1 MEHTIAAISTS
12 TMSSGGISIVRMSG
26 KDAIETADKIFVSK
40 NGKKLSEASSHTV
53 HYGNIVD
60 EDGNIIDE
68 VLVIVMRAPNTYTR
82 EDVVEIDC
90 HGGILVTRKVL
101 EAAIK
106 AGAKPAEPGE
116 FTKRA
121 FLNGRI
127 DLSQAEAVIDV
138 INSKNEYALK
148 SSVSQLDGKLS
159 AKIKEIREVI
169 LNHVAYIEAA
179 LDDPEHISLDNY
191 VNNIEKDVDNC
202 VDNVYKLLKTSDNG
216 RIMRDGIRTV
226 ILGKTNAGKSSLL
239 NALAKE
245 ERAIVTDIEGTTRD
259 VLEEQVNLGGVTLNL
274 VDTAG
279 IRKTD
284 DYVESI
290 GVEKAKKYAQDAD
303 LVIFV
308 VDSSRP
314 LDKNDDDIISLIQN
328 KNVIVLLNKSDMEQV
343 VKPEDLKN
351 LNKFSMV
358 SISAKNETGLDKL
371 EHAIKDMFFNGEIS
385 FNEEIYITNV
395 RHKTLLQEALDSL
408 HMVKDGIN
416 QGMSEDFLTIDL
428 MTAYEKLGMIIGEEV
443 EDDLADRIFSKFCM
457 GKKRLFK
464 ETAVKN
470 LCETYD
476 VVVVGAGHA
485 GCEAALACARLGLNT
500 ICFTVSCES
509 IAMMPCNPNIG
520 GSSKGHL
527 VREIDALGGEMG
539 KNIDATFI
547 QSKMLNKSKGP
558 AVHSLRAQADKS
570 DYSHRMRKIMENTD
584 NLLVRQAEVSEI
596 IVEDGIIKGVKT
608 VSGASY
614 FAKAVVLCTGVYLKA
629 KCIFGDVSYET
640 GPNGLLPANHL
651 TQSLVD
657 NGIEV
662 RRFKTGTP
670 ARVDKRSI
678 DFSKMTEQFGDER
691 VVPFSFT
698 TDPETVQKDQV
709 SCWLTYTNEETHKII
724 RDNLDRS
731 PLYAGVIHGTGA
743 RIS

>member
-371 EHAIKDMFFNGEIS
+371 EHAIKEMFFNGEIS

-457 GKKRLFK
+457 GK
-464 ETAVKN
+464 
-470 LCETYD
+470 
-476 VVVVGAGHA
+476 
-485 GCEAALACARLGLNT
+485 
-500 ICFTVSCES
+500 
-509 IAMMPCNPNIG
+509 
-520 GSSKGHL
+520 
-527 VREIDALGGEMG
+527 
-539 KNIDATFI
+539 
-547 QSKMLNKSKGP
+547 
-558 AVHSLRAQADKS
+558 
-570 DYSHRMRKIMENTD
+570 
-584 NLLVRQAEVSEI
+584 
-596 IVEDGIIKGVKT
+596 
-608 VSGASY
+608 
-614 FAKAVVLCTGVYLKA
+614 
-629 KCIFGDVSYET
+629 
-640 GPNGLLPANHL
+640 
-651 TQSLVD
+651 
-657 NGIEV
+657 
-662 RRFKTGTP
+662 
-670 ARVDKRSI
+670 
-678 DFSKMTEQFGDER
+678 
-691 VVPFSFT
+691 
-698 TDPETVQKDQV
+698 
-709 SCWLTYTNEETHKII
+709 
-724 RDNLDRS
+724 
-731 PLYAGVIHGTGA
+731 
-743 RIS
+743 

>member
-274 VDTAG
+274 IDTAG

-314 LDKNDDDIISLIQN
+314 LDKNDDDIISLIQD

-371 EHAIKDMFFNGEIS
+371 EHSIKDMFFNGEIS

-395 RHKTLLQEALDSL
+395 RYKTLLQEALDSL

-457 GKKRLFK
+457 GK
-464 ETAVKN
+464 
-470 LCETYD
+470 
-476 VVVVGAGHA
+476 
-485 GCEAALACARLGLNT
+485 
-500 ICFTVSCES
+500 
-509 IAMMPCNPNIG
+509 
-520 GSSKGHL
+520 
-527 VREIDALGGEMG
+527 
-539 KNIDATFI
+539 
-547 QSKMLNKSKGP
+547 
-558 AVHSLRAQADKS
+558 
-570 DYSHRMRKIMENTD
+570 
-584 NLLVRQAEVSEI
+584 
-596 IVEDGIIKGVKT
+596 
-608 VSGASY
+608 
-614 FAKAVVLCTGVYLKA
+614 
-629 KCIFGDVSYET
+629 
-640 GPNGLLPANHL
+640 
-651 TQSLVD
+651 
-657 NGIEV
+657 
-662 RRFKTGTP
+662 
-670 ARVDKRSI
+670 
-678 DFSKMTEQFGDER
+678 
-691 VVPFSFT
+691 
-698 TDPETVQKDQV
+698 
-709 SCWLTYTNEETHKII
+709 
-724 RDNLDRS
+724 
-731 PLYAGVIHGTGA
+731 
-743 RIS
+743 

>member
-12 TMSSGGISIVRMSG
+12 TMSSGGISIVRLSG

-457 GKKRLFK
+457 GK
-464 ETAVKN
+464 
-470 LCETYD
+470 
-476 VVVVGAGHA
+476 
-485 GCEAALACARLGLNT
+485 
-500 ICFTVSCES
+500 
-509 IAMMPCNPNIG
+509 
-520 GSSKGHL
+520 
-527 VREIDALGGEMG
+527 
-539 KNIDATFI
+539 
-547 QSKMLNKSKGP
+547 
-558 AVHSLRAQADKS
+558 
-570 DYSHRMRKIMENTD
+570 
-584 NLLVRQAEVSEI
+584 
-596 IVEDGIIKGVKT
+596 
-608 VSGASY
+608 
-614 FAKAVVLCTGVYLKA
+614 
-629 KCIFGDVSYET
+629 
-640 GPNGLLPANHL
+640 
-651 TQSLVD
+651 
-657 NGIEV
+657 
-662 RRFKTGTP
+662 
-670 ARVDKRSI
+670 
-678 DFSKMTEQFGDER
+678 
-691 VVPFSFT
+691 
-698 TDPETVQKDQV
+698 
-709 SCWLTYTNEETHKII
+709 
-724 RDNLDRS
+724 
-731 PLYAGVIHGTGA
+731 
-743 RIS
+743 

>member
-395 RHKTLLQEALDSL
+395 RHKTLLQGALDSL

-457 GKKRLFK
+457 GK
-464 ETAVKN
+464 
-470 LCETYD
+470 
-476 VVVVGAGHA
+476 
-485 GCEAALACARLGLNT
+485 
-500 ICFTVSCES
+500 
-509 IAMMPCNPNIG
+509 
-520 GSSKGHL
+520 
-527 VREIDALGGEMG
+527 
-539 KNIDATFI
+539 
-547 QSKMLNKSKGP
+547 
-558 AVHSLRAQADKS
+558 
-570 DYSHRMRKIMENTD
+570 
-584 NLLVRQAEVSEI
+584 
-596 IVEDGIIKGVKT
+596 
-608 VSGASY
+608 
-614 FAKAVVLCTGVYLKA
+614 
-629 KCIFGDVSYET
+629 
-640 GPNGLLPANHL
+640 
-651 TQSLVD
+651 
-657 NGIEV
+657 
-662 RRFKTGTP
+662 
-670 ARVDKRSI
+670 
-678 DFSKMTEQFGDER
+678 
-691 VVPFSFT
+691 
-698 TDPETVQKDQV
+698 
-709 SCWLTYTNEETHKII
+709 
-724 RDNLDRS
+724 
-731 PLYAGVIHGTGA
+731 
-743 RIS
+743 

>member
-159 AKIKEIREVI
+159 AKIKEIRKVI

-457 GKKRLFK
+457 GK
-464 ETAVKN
+464 
-470 LCETYD
+470 
-476 VVVVGAGHA
+476 
-485 GCEAALACARLGLNT
+485 
-500 ICFTVSCES
+500 
-509 IAMMPCNPNIG
+509 
-520 GSSKGHL
+520 
-527 VREIDALGGEMG
+527 
-539 KNIDATFI
+539 
-547 QSKMLNKSKGP
+547 
-558 AVHSLRAQADKS
+558 
-570 DYSHRMRKIMENTD
+570 
-584 NLLVRQAEVSEI
+584 
-596 IVEDGIIKGVKT
+596 
-608 VSGASY
+608 
-614 FAKAVVLCTGVYLKA
+614 
-629 KCIFGDVSYET
+629 
-640 GPNGLLPANHL
+640 
-651 TQSLVD
+651 
-657 NGIEV
+657 
-662 RRFKTGTP
+662 
-670 ARVDKRSI
+670 
-678 DFSKMTEQFGDER
+678 
-691 VVPFSFT
+691 
-698 TDPETVQKDQV
+698 
-709 SCWLTYTNEETHKII
+709 
-724 RDNLDRS
+724 
-731 PLYAGVIHGTGA
+731 
-743 RIS
+743 

>member
-1 MEHTIAAISTS
+1 M
-12 TMSSGGISIVRMSG
+12 
-26 KDAIETADKIFVSK
+26 
-40 NGKKLSEASSHTV
+40 
-53 HYGNIVD
+53 
-60 EDGNIIDE
+60 
-68 VLVIVMRAPNTYTR
+68 
-82 EDVVEIDC
+82 EIDC

-457 GKKRLFK
+457 GK
-464 ETAVKN
+464 
-470 LCETYD
+470 
-476 VVVVGAGHA
+476 
-485 GCEAALACARLGLNT
+485 
-500 ICFTVSCES
+500 
-509 IAMMPCNPNIG
+509 
-520 GSSKGHL
+520 
-527 VREIDALGGEMG
+527 
-539 KNIDATFI
+539 
-547 QSKMLNKSKGP
+547 
-558 AVHSLRAQADKS
+558 
-570 DYSHRMRKIMENTD
+570 
-584 NLLVRQAEVSEI
+584 
-596 IVEDGIIKGVKT
+596 
-608 VSGASY
+608 
-614 FAKAVVLCTGVYLKA
+614 
-629 KCIFGDVSYET
+629 
-640 GPNGLLPANHL
+640 
-651 TQSLVD
+651 
-657 NGIEV
+657 
-662 RRFKTGTP
+662 
-670 ARVDKRSI
+670 
-678 DFSKMTEQFGDER
+678 
-691 VVPFSFT
+691 
-698 TDPETVQKDQV
+698 
-709 SCWLTYTNEETHKII
+709 
-724 RDNLDRS
+724 
-731 PLYAGVIHGTGA
+731 
-743 RIS
+743 

>member
-259 VLEEQVNLGGVTLNL
+259 VLEEQVNLGGVALNL

-457 GKKRLFK
+457 GK
-464 ETAVKN
+464 
-470 LCETYD
+470 
-476 VVVVGAGHA
+476 
-485 GCEAALACARLGLNT
+485 
-500 ICFTVSCES
+500 
-509 IAMMPCNPNIG
+509 
-520 GSSKGHL
+520 
-527 VREIDALGGEMG
+527 
-539 KNIDATFI
+539 
-547 QSKMLNKSKGP
+547 
-558 AVHSLRAQADKS
+558 
-570 DYSHRMRKIMENTD
+570 
-584 NLLVRQAEVSEI
+584 
-596 IVEDGIIKGVKT
+596 
-608 VSGASY
+608 
-614 FAKAVVLCTGVYLKA
+614 
-629 KCIFGDVSYET
+629 
-640 GPNGLLPANHL
+640 
-651 TQSLVD
+651 
-657 NGIEV
+657 
-662 RRFKTGTP
+662 
-670 ARVDKRSI
+670 
-678 DFSKMTEQFGDER
+678 
-691 VVPFSFT
+691 
-698 TDPETVQKDQV
+698 
-709 SCWLTYTNEETHKII
+709 
-724 RDNLDRS
+724 
-731 PLYAGVIHGTGA
+731 
-743 RIS
+743 

>member
-12 TMSSGGISIVRMSG
+12 TMGSGGISIVRMSG

-457 GKKRLFK
+457 GK
-464 ETAVKN
+464 
-470 LCETYD
+470 
-476 VVVVGAGHA
+476 
-485 GCEAALACARLGLNT
+485 
-500 ICFTVSCES
+500 
-509 IAMMPCNPNIG
+509 
-520 GSSKGHL
+520 
-527 VREIDALGGEMG
+527 
-539 KNIDATFI
+539 
-547 QSKMLNKSKGP
+547 
-558 AVHSLRAQADKS
+558 
-570 DYSHRMRKIMENTD
+570 
-584 NLLVRQAEVSEI
+584 
-596 IVEDGIIKGVKT
+596 
-608 VSGASY
+608 
-614 FAKAVVLCTGVYLKA
+614 
-629 KCIFGDVSYET
+629 
-640 GPNGLLPANHL
+640 
-651 TQSLVD
+651 
-657 NGIEV
+657 
-662 RRFKTGTP
+662 
-670 ARVDKRSI
+670 
-678 DFSKMTEQFGDER
+678 
-691 VVPFSFT
+691 
-698 TDPETVQKDQV
+698 
-709 SCWLTYTNEETHKII
+709 
-724 RDNLDRS
+724 
-731 PLYAGVIHGTGA
+731 
-743 RIS
+743 

>member
-40 NGKKLSEASSHTV
+40 NGKKLSESSSHTV

-408 HMVKDGIN
+408 HMVKDGLN

-457 GKKRLFK
+457 GK
-464 ETAVKN
+464 
-470 LCETYD
+470 
-476 VVVVGAGHA
+476 
-485 GCEAALACARLGLNT
+485 
-500 ICFTVSCES
+500 
-509 IAMMPCNPNIG
+509 
-520 GSSKGHL
+520 
-527 VREIDALGGEMG
+527 
-539 KNIDATFI
+539 
-547 QSKMLNKSKGP
+547 
-558 AVHSLRAQADKS
+558 
-570 DYSHRMRKIMENTD
+570 
-584 NLLVRQAEVSEI
+584 
-596 IVEDGIIKGVKT
+596 
-608 VSGASY
+608 
-614 FAKAVVLCTGVYLKA
+614 
-629 KCIFGDVSYET
+629 
-640 GPNGLLPANHL
+640 
-651 TQSLVD
+651 
-657 NGIEV
+657 
-662 RRFKTGTP
+662 
-670 ARVDKRSI
+670 
-678 DFSKMTEQFGDER
+678 
-691 VVPFSFT
+691 
-698 TDPETVQKDQV
+698 
-709 SCWLTYTNEETHKII
+709 
-724 RDNLDRS
+724 
-731 PLYAGVIHGTGA
+731 
-743 RIS
+743 

>member
-40 NGKKLSEASSHTV
+40 NGKKLSEVSSHTV

-82 EDVVEIDC
+82 ENVVEIDC

-457 GKKRLFK
+457 GK
-464 ETAVKN
+464 
-470 LCETYD
+470 
-476 VVVVGAGHA
+476 
-485 GCEAALACARLGLNT
+485 
-500 ICFTVSCES
+500 
-509 IAMMPCNPNIG
+509 
-520 GSSKGHL
+520 
-527 VREIDALGGEMG
+527 
-539 KNIDATFI
+539 
-547 QSKMLNKSKGP
+547 
-558 AVHSLRAQADKS
+558 
-570 DYSHRMRKIMENTD
+570 
-584 NLLVRQAEVSEI
+584 
-596 IVEDGIIKGVKT
+596 
-608 VSGASY
+608 
-614 FAKAVVLCTGVYLKA
+614 
-629 KCIFGDVSYET
+629 
-640 GPNGLLPANHL
+640 
-651 TQSLVD
+651 
-657 NGIEV
+657 
-662 RRFKTGTP
+662 
-670 ARVDKRSI
+670 
-678 DFSKMTEQFGDER
+678 
-691 VVPFSFT
+691 
-698 TDPETVQKDQV
+698 
-709 SCWLTYTNEETHKII
+709 
-724 RDNLDRS
+724 
-731 PLYAGVIHGTGA
+731 
-743 RIS
+743 

>member
-314 LDKNDDDIISLIQN
+314 LDKNDDDIISLIQK

-457 GKKRLFK
+457 GK
-464 ETAVKN
+464 
-470 LCETYD
+470 
-476 VVVVGAGHA
+476 
-485 GCEAALACARLGLNT
+485 
-500 ICFTVSCES
+500 
-509 IAMMPCNPNIG
+509 
-520 GSSKGHL
+520 
-527 VREIDALGGEMG
+527 
-539 KNIDATFI
+539 
-547 QSKMLNKSKGP
+547 
-558 AVHSLRAQADKS
+558 
-570 DYSHRMRKIMENTD
+570 
-584 NLLVRQAEVSEI
+584 
-596 IVEDGIIKGVKT
+596 
-608 VSGASY
+608 
-614 FAKAVVLCTGVYLKA
+614 
-629 KCIFGDVSYET
+629 
-640 GPNGLLPANHL
+640 
-651 TQSLVD
+651 
-657 NGIEV
+657 
-662 RRFKTGTP
+662 
-670 ARVDKRSI
+670 
-678 DFSKMTEQFGDER
+678 
-691 VVPFSFT
+691 
-698 TDPETVQKDQV
+698 
-709 SCWLTYTNEETHKII
+709 
-724 RDNLDRS
+724 
-731 PLYAGVIHGTGA
+731 
-743 RIS
+743 

>member
-127 DLSQAEAVIDV
+127 DLLQAEAVIDV

-457 GKKRLFK
+457 GK
-464 ETAVKN
+464 
-470 LCETYD
+470 
-476 VVVVGAGHA
+476 
-485 GCEAALACARLGLNT
+485 
-500 ICFTVSCES
+500 
-509 IAMMPCNPNIG
+509 
-520 GSSKGHL
+520 
-527 VREIDALGGEMG
+527 
-539 KNIDATFI
+539 
-547 QSKMLNKSKGP
+547 
-558 AVHSLRAQADKS
+558 
-570 DYSHRMRKIMENTD
+570 
-584 NLLVRQAEVSEI
+584 
-596 IVEDGIIKGVKT
+596 
-608 VSGASY
+608 
-614 FAKAVVLCTGVYLKA
+614 
-629 KCIFGDVSYET
+629 
-640 GPNGLLPANHL
+640 
-651 TQSLVD
+651 
-657 NGIEV
+657 
-662 RRFKTGTP
+662 
-670 ARVDKRSI
+670 
-678 DFSKMTEQFGDER
+678 
-691 VVPFSFT
+691 
-698 TDPETVQKDQV
+698 
-709 SCWLTYTNEETHKII
+709 
-724 RDNLDRS
+724 
-731 PLYAGVIHGTGA
+731 
-743 RIS
+743 

>member
-216 RIMRDGIRTV
+216 CIMRDGIRTV

-457 GKKRLFK
+457 GK
-464 ETAVKN
+464 
-470 LCETYD
+470 
-476 VVVVGAGHA
+476 
-485 GCEAALACARLGLNT
+485 
-500 ICFTVSCES
+500 
-509 IAMMPCNPNIG
+509 
-520 GSSKGHL
+520 
-527 VREIDALGGEMG
+527 
-539 KNIDATFI
+539 
-547 QSKMLNKSKGP
+547 
-558 AVHSLRAQADKS
+558 
-570 DYSHRMRKIMENTD
+570 
-584 NLLVRQAEVSEI
+584 
-596 IVEDGIIKGVKT
+596 
-608 VSGASY
+608 
-614 FAKAVVLCTGVYLKA
+614 
-629 KCIFGDVSYET
+629 
-640 GPNGLLPANHL
+640 
-651 TQSLVD
+651 
-657 NGIEV
+657 
-662 RRFKTGTP
+662 
-670 ARVDKRSI
+670 
-678 DFSKMTEQFGDER
+678 
-691 VVPFSFT
+691 
-698 TDPETVQKDQV
+698 
-709 SCWLTYTNEETHKII
+709 
-724 RDNLDRS
+724 
-731 PLYAGVIHGTGA
+731 
-743 RIS
+743 

>member
-106 AGAKPAEPGE
+106 ADAKPAEPGE

-274 VDTAG
+274 IDTAG

-314 LDKNDDDIISLIQN
+314 LDKNDDDIISLIQD

-457 GKKRLFK
+457 GK
-464 ETAVKN
+464 
-470 LCETYD
+470 
-476 VVVVGAGHA
+476 
-485 GCEAALACARLGLNT
+485 
-500 ICFTVSCES
+500 
-509 IAMMPCNPNIG
+509 
-520 GSSKGHL
+520 
-527 VREIDALGGEMG
+527 
-539 KNIDATFI
+539 
-547 QSKMLNKSKGP
+547 
-558 AVHSLRAQADKS
+558 
-570 DYSHRMRKIMENTD
+570 
-584 NLLVRQAEVSEI
+584 
-596 IVEDGIIKGVKT
+596 
-608 VSGASY
+608 
-614 FAKAVVLCTGVYLKA
+614 
-629 KCIFGDVSYET
+629 
-640 GPNGLLPANHL
+640 
-651 TQSLVD
+651 
-657 NGIEV
+657 
-662 RRFKTGTP
+662 
-670 ARVDKRSI
+670 
-678 DFSKMTEQFGDER
+678 
-691 VVPFSFT
+691 
-698 TDPETVQKDQV
+698 
-709 SCWLTYTNEETHKII
+709 
-724 RDNLDRS
+724 
-731 PLYAGVIHGTGA
+731 
-743 RIS
+743 

>member
-245 ERAIVTDIEGTTRD
+245 EREIVTDIEGTTRD

-457 GKKRLFK
+457 GK
-464 ETAVKN
+464 
-470 LCETYD
+470 
-476 VVVVGAGHA
+476 
-485 GCEAALACARLGLNT
+485 
-500 ICFTVSCES
+500 
-509 IAMMPCNPNIG
+509 
-520 GSSKGHL
+520 
-527 VREIDALGGEMG
+527 
-539 KNIDATFI
+539 
-547 QSKMLNKSKGP
+547 
-558 AVHSLRAQADKS
+558 
-570 DYSHRMRKIMENTD
+570 
-584 NLLVRQAEVSEI
+584 
-596 IVEDGIIKGVKT
+596 
-608 VSGASY
+608 
-614 FAKAVVLCTGVYLKA
+614 
-629 KCIFGDVSYET
+629 
-640 GPNGLLPANHL
+640 
-651 TQSLVD
+651 
-657 NGIEV
+657 
-662 RRFKTGTP
+662 
-670 ARVDKRSI
+670 
-678 DFSKMTEQFGDER
+678 
-691 VVPFSFT
+691 
-698 TDPETVQKDQV
+698 
-709 SCWLTYTNEETHKII
+709 
-724 RDNLDRS
+724 
-731 PLYAGVIHGTGA
+731 
-743 RIS
+743 

>member
-68 VLVIVMRAPNTYTR
+68 VLVIVMREPNTYTR

-408 HMVKDGIN
+408 YMVKDGIN

-457 GKKRLFK
+457 GK
-464 ETAVKN
+464 
-470 LCETYD
+470 
-476 VVVVGAGHA
+476 
-485 GCEAALACARLGLNT
+485 
-500 ICFTVSCES
+500 
-509 IAMMPCNPNIG
+509 
-520 GSSKGHL
+520 
-527 VREIDALGGEMG
+527 
-539 KNIDATFI
+539 
-547 QSKMLNKSKGP
+547 
-558 AVHSLRAQADKS
+558 
-570 DYSHRMRKIMENTD
+570 
-584 NLLVRQAEVSEI
+584 
-596 IVEDGIIKGVKT
+596 
-608 VSGASY
+608 
-614 FAKAVVLCTGVYLKA
+614 
-629 KCIFGDVSYET
+629 
-640 GPNGLLPANHL
+640 
-651 TQSLVD
+651 
-657 NGIEV
+657 
-662 RRFKTGTP
+662 
-670 ARVDKRSI
+670 
-678 DFSKMTEQFGDER
+678 
-691 VVPFSFT
+691 
-698 TDPETVQKDQV
+698 
-709 SCWLTYTNEETHKII
+709 
-724 RDNLDRS
+724 
-731 PLYAGVIHGTGA
+731 
-743 RIS
+743 

>member
-169 LNHVAYIEAA
+169 INHVAYIEAA

-457 GKKRLFK
+457 GK
-464 ETAVKN
+464 
-470 LCETYD
+470 
-476 VVVVGAGHA
+476 
-485 GCEAALACARLGLNT
+485 
-500 ICFTVSCES
+500 
-509 IAMMPCNPNIG
+509 
-520 GSSKGHL
+520 
-527 VREIDALGGEMG
+527 
-539 KNIDATFI
+539 
-547 QSKMLNKSKGP
+547 
-558 AVHSLRAQADKS
+558 
-570 DYSHRMRKIMENTD
+570 
-584 NLLVRQAEVSEI
+584 
-596 IVEDGIIKGVKT
+596 
-608 VSGASY
+608 
-614 FAKAVVLCTGVYLKA
+614 
-629 KCIFGDVSYET
+629 
-640 GPNGLLPANHL
+640 
-651 TQSLVD
+651 
-657 NGIEV
+657 
-662 RRFKTGTP
+662 
-670 ARVDKRSI
+670 
-678 DFSKMTEQFGDER
+678 
-691 VVPFSFT
+691 
-698 TDPETVQKDQV
+698 
-709 SCWLTYTNEETHKII
+709 
-724 RDNLDRS
+724 
-731 PLYAGVIHGTGA
+731 
-743 RIS
+743 

>member
-26 KDAIETADKIFVSK
+26 KDAIETADKIFVFK

-457 GKKRLFK
+457 GK
-464 ETAVKN
+464 
-470 LCETYD
+470 
-476 VVVVGAGHA
+476 
-485 GCEAALACARLGLNT
+485 
-500 ICFTVSCES
+500 
-509 IAMMPCNPNIG
+509 
-520 GSSKGHL
+520 
-527 VREIDALGGEMG
+527 
-539 KNIDATFI
+539 
-547 QSKMLNKSKGP
+547 
-558 AVHSLRAQADKS
+558 
-570 DYSHRMRKIMENTD
+570 
-584 NLLVRQAEVSEI
+584 
-596 IVEDGIIKGVKT
+596 
-608 VSGASY
+608 
-614 FAKAVVLCTGVYLKA
+614 
-629 KCIFGDVSYET
+629 
-640 GPNGLLPANHL
+640 
-651 TQSLVD
+651 
-657 NGIEV
+657 
-662 RRFKTGTP
+662 
-670 ARVDKRSI
+670 
-678 DFSKMTEQFGDER
+678 
-691 VVPFSFT
+691 
-698 TDPETVQKDQV
+698 
-709 SCWLTYTNEETHKII
+709 
-724 RDNLDRS
+724 
-731 PLYAGVIHGTGA
+731 
-743 RIS
+743 

>member
-1 MEHTIAAISTS
+1 MEHTLAAISTS

-40 NGKKLSEASSHTV
+40 NEKKLSEASSHTV

-457 GKKRLFK
+457 G
-464 ETAVKN
+464 
-470 LCETYD
+470 
-476 VVVVGAGHA
+476 
-485 GCEAALACARLGLNT
+485 
-500 ICFTVSCES
+500 I
-509 IAMMPCNPNIG
+509 
-520 GSSKGHL
+520 
-527 VREIDALGGEMG
+527 
-539 KNIDATFI
+539 
-547 QSKMLNKSKGP
+547 
-558 AVHSLRAQADKS
+558 
-570 DYSHRMRKIMENTD
+570 
-584 NLLVRQAEVSEI
+584 
-596 IVEDGIIKGVKT
+596 
-608 VSGASY
+608 
-614 FAKAVVLCTGVYLKA
+614 
-629 KCIFGDVSYET
+629 
-640 GPNGLLPANHL
+640 
-651 TQSLVD
+651 
-657 NGIEV
+657 
-662 RRFKTGTP
+662 
-670 ARVDKRSI
+670 
-678 DFSKMTEQFGDER
+678 
-691 VVPFSFT
+691 
-698 TDPETVQKDQV
+698 
-709 SCWLTYTNEETHKII
+709 
-724 RDNLDRS
+724 
-731 PLYAGVIHGTGA
+731 
-743 RIS
+743 